1 MAIAGDFDCTD
12 LSSAAVLSGRSRSIK
27 VHAGPR
33 TLETIVIQKRSPIA
47 RARALFAAAI
57 TLGMSACCWALEHVL
72 EQGAA
77 IAKVLES
84 ARDLDQLVND
94 RLRQV
99 LQSHY

>member
-33 TLETIVIQKRSPIA
+33 TPETIVIQKRSPIA

-77 IAKVLES
+77 NVLES

-94 RLRQV
+94 RLRQA
-99 LQSHY
+99 LQAHY